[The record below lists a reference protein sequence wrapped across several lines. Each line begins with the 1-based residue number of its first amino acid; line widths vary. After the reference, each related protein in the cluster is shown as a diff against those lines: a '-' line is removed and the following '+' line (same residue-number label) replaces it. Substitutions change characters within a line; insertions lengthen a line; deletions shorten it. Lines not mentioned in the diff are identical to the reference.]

1 MTELKTKTIGLSLAV
16 WKRLKHYTTEHDC
29 SMSEAVE
36 RLLDGVK
43 RKDAAPRT
51 KSGAAG

>member
-43 RKDAAPRT
+43 RTESKPT
-51 KSGAAG
+51 KASACDF